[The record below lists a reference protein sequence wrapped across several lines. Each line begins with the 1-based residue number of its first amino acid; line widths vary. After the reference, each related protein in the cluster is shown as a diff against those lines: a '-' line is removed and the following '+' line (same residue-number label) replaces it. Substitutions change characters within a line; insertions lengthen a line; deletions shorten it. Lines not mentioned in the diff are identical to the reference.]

1 MVTTLNEAVVNWFS
15 KKISVCT
22 ATPLLT
28 DAQAVFSSAGSEIMA
43 MGNGS
48 HEFLHNQYKSEEMGL
63 NIEFPITIQVDN
75 AAAELF
81 AKGTV
86 RRTKLKHLDQ
96 RQQWIKD
103 LKDAKLFTS
112 AHVDTKLNK
121 ADLMTKILPLA
132 DFESQCNLCMTWL
145 Q

>member
-1 MVTTLNEAVVNWFS
+1 
-15 KKISVCT
+15 
-22 ATPLLT
+22 
-28 DAQAVFSSAGSEIMA
+28 

-48 HEFLHNQYKSEEMGL
+48 HEFLHTQYKSEEMGL

-112 AHVDTKLNK
+112 AHIDTKLNK
-121 ADLMTKILPLA
+121 ADLMTKMPTKDTFQFLVKLLMHVVDGA
-132 DFESQCNLCMTWL
+132 T
-145 Q
+145 

>member
-1 MVTTLNEAVVNWFS
+1 MVNGLCSQSGMVTTLNEGIVDWFS

-22 ATPLLT
+22 ATPLLK
-28 DAQAVFSSAGSEIMA
+28 DAHAEFSSAGSEIMA

-48 HEFLHNQYKSEEMGL
+48 HAFLHTQYKSEEMGL

-81 AKGTV
+81 ARGTV

-96 RQQWIKD
+96 NGK
-103 LKDAKLFTS
+103 
-112 AHVDTKLNK
+112 
-121 ADLMTKILPLA
+121 
-132 DFESQCNLCMTWL
+132 SQN
-145 Q
+145 

>member
-1 MVTTLNEAVVNWFS
+1 
-15 KKISVCT
+15 
-22 ATPLLT
+22 
-28 DAQAVFSSAGSEIMA
+28 

-48 HEFLHNQYKSEEMGL
+48 HEMLHTQYKSEEMGL

-81 AKGTV
+81 ARGTV

-112 AHVDTKLNK
+112 QHVDTKLNK
-121 ADLMTKILPLA
+121 ADLMTKILPLP
-132 DFESQCNLCMTWL
+132 DFETQCNLNMTWL
-145 Q
+145 K